1 MNQITTTSSVTPTAN
16 TETCKAIVVSIAE
29 HLLALPVTAVFKV
42 IRSSFVYSSNL
53 GENRLIHIEEQ
64 TLPLIDLYHLLVGVK
79 PNNEPDKSLSLTPEE
94 EKFLVLAKSDTGKL
108 VAIIVDE
115 PPTLMDLPLSHI
127 YALPHSQQQNLG
139 NIASHI
145 AIVPHQTSHLTVML
159 LDVQQALMATGFSQG
174 LAPYAST
181 PFQFPAS

>member
-1 MNQITTTSSVTPTAN
+1 MKQITTTPSTVN
-16 TETCKAIVVSIAE
+16 TETCKAITINIAG

-53 GENRLIHIEEQ
+53 GENKLIHIEEQ
-64 TLPLIDLYHLLVGVK
+64 TLPLIDLHPLLVTVK
-79 PNNEPDKSLSLTPEE
+79 PNNEPEDSYTLTSEA
-94 EKFLVLAKSDTGKL
+94 EKFLVLARSDTSKL

-115 PPTLMDLPLSHI
+115 PPSLMDLPLSQI
-127 YALPHSQQQNLG
+127 YALPPSQQQNIG

-159 LDVQQALMATGFSQG
+159 LDIQQALMTTGFASD
-174 LAPYAST
+174 LATYSPSYR
-181 PFQFPAS
+181 QFSPS